1 MVYTATV
8 ENGTANLLIDTTGQ
22 KGGKYKLQTNYLQN
36 DYYNN
41 ATRDSYLSL
50 TEQLWTRI
58 ADISTTSTEWTKTPQ
73 ADGIHATNTWPRWKQ
88 QIPNNT
94 LIRIQG
100 TLQGT
105 TARIGLQ
112 DTLTNNKNIIQWSD
126 NVGIAIWGQIGERT
140 LTQCT
145 WEQGTFTLEI
155 TNQSGEFTFKI
166 NNETPITVNINSD
179 KLNTSYLT
187 LYVGTGDLVISDV
200 RFKPVTTG
208 GGGN

>member
-8 ENGTANLLIDTTGQ
+8 ENGTANLRIDTTGQ
-22 KGGKYKLQTNYLQN
+22 KGGKYKILTEYTQN
-36 DYYNN
+36 DKYKRSN
-41 ATRDSYLSL
+41 TQSYLSL

-58 ADISTTSTEWTKTPQ
+58 ADISTTSNEWTKTPQ
-73 ADGIHATNTWPRWKQ
+73 ADGIHATNTWHQWKQ

-112 DTLTNNKNIIQWSD
+112 DTLTNNKNSIQWSD
-126 NVGIAIWGQIGERT
+126 NIGIAIWGQIGERI

-179 KLNTSYLT
+179 KLNTSYLS

-208 GGGN
+208 GGG

>member
-1 MVYTATV
+1 MVYMATV
-8 ENGTANLLIDTTGQ
+8 ENGEANLRIDTTSM
-22 KGGKYKLQTNYLQN
+22 KKGKYKLQTNYLQN

-41 ATRDSYLSL
+41 ATVDSYLSL

-73 ADGIHATNTWPRWKQ
+73 ADGIHATNQWHQWKQ

-94 LIRIQG
+94 LIKITGNYING
-100 TLQGT
+100 TEV
-105 TARIGLQ
+105 RIGLQ
-112 DTLTNNKNIIQWSD
+112 DTLTNNKNSINWSE
-126 NVGIAIWGQIGERT
+126 NRGIHTWGQIGERI

-145 WEQGTFTLEI
+145 WNTGPFTLEI

-179 KLNTSYLT
+179 KLNTSYLAF
-187 LYVGTGDLVISDV
+187 YAGSGDLIISDV
-200 RFKPVTTG
+200 RYKPVTTG
-208 GGGN
+208 GG